1 MYHHPIHPSTV
12 ITVAGIA
19 AVAEAFGNLSSAHGV
34 LMHENLA
41 IHEMVKE
48 EEQKFLAE
56 EQKALIEE
64 QNLPPDEQT
73 SPTEEP
79 KEFFEEQKI
88 PTEEQ
93 KGLTEEQKTPTE
105 EHSEEQRTLTVEQKA
120 PTEEQKAPT
129 EGQKSATEEQNM
141 LDKEQMPSEEQERLS
156 DEHKVPTEEHNTTTE
171 DQQTLV
177 EEQDGLSE
185 EHKTATEEPKTL
197 TEDQEQLIEEQNV
210 SVEEQITDTE
220 ERKRLTEEQKTPT
233 EEENTPAKEQ
243 KALTEE
249 QKSLVTERQMTAEGQ
264 APRAEQ
270 GMLAGGQ
277 TETAEEKG
285 DVGEVV
291 ALSSPEQD
299 DEHASV
305 GAGELLSLKDTESER
320 MKHTPEQEVSQPE
333 QQVETTDSQ
342 FDHNTADADVG
353 VEEHPTE
360 QNEES
365 TPPLSVEEDQ
375 KESAIVTGTEEH
387 KELELE
393 GSEQLPSSP
402 PEQLNLNE
410 SSSKEERNNADGD
423 TPAIEV
429 IGVDSQERDKK
440 VDRIDAEVNKSAD
453 GGKKEDDLLAPVGAK
468 QEEEEVTS
476 KGMQLEGPTADVPVE
491 LHEEYADGGMVG
503 TGGVEA
509 TEEVREGS
517 VAVEGVEEQSREGV
531 EESPNIAED
540 NGEKDNSNGKEELQ
554 DLIFFSEE
562 DKDSTDEEKKSVNT
576 EDLPPKEVSMTDDV
590 DPMTLCHDQNDDGSA
605 VMDFSETNTED
616 SDSSYPD
623 DLVPSQL

>member
-1 MYHHPIHPSTV
+1 M
-12 ITVAGIA
+12 
-19 AVAEAFGNLSSAHGV
+19 AEASGNLSSAHGV

-64 QNLPPDEQT
+64 QNLPTEEQKEPPDEQT

-93 KGLTEEQKTPTE
+93 KGLTEKQKTPTE

-120 PTEEQKAPT
+120 PTEEQKAPA
-129 EGQKSATEEQNM
+129 EGLKSATEEQNM

-156 DEHKVPTEEHNTTTE
+156 DEHKVPTEEHSTTTE
-171 DQQTLV
+171 DQQTHV
-177 EEQDGLSE
+177 EEQDGISE

-233 EEENTPAKEQ
+233 EEENTPTKEQ

-249 QKSLVTERQMTAEGQ
+249 QKLLVTERQITAEGQ

-270 GMLAGGQ
+270 GMLAAGQ
-277 TETAEEKG
+277 TETEEG

-291 ALSSPEQD
+291 ALPSPEQD
-299 DEHASV
+299 DEHSSV

-353 VEEHPTE
+353 GEEYPAE

-365 TPPLSVEEDQ
+365 TPPPSVEDQ
-375 KESAIVTGTEEH
+375 KEPAIVTGAEEH

-402 PEQLNLNE
+402 PEQLNLDE

-429 IGVDSQERDKK
+429 IGVNSQERDKK
-440 VDRIDAEVNKSAD
+440 VDRIDVEENKSAD
-453 GGKKEDDLLAPVGAK
+453 GGKEEDDLLAPIGAR
-468 QEEEEVTS
+468 QEEEEVTY
-476 KGMQLEGPTADVPVE
+476 KGIQPEDQTADVPVE
-491 LHEEYADGGMVG
+491 LHEENVDGDMVG

-590 DPMTLCHDQNDDGSA
+590 DPMTLCHDQNDGSA